1 MNRPDKKLTITCID
15 NVCDPA
21 KPGASGHSDII
32 WEAGEYLLKAGHRV
46 RMVGDYVTN
55 RFPYQHEN
63 LEVITFKSNPF
74 YRRNGLGRVL
84 HVRSAYKRVHSYTD
98 TDLFFTTDAFSA
110 GVTARLS
117 KRVPVL
123 FLTPA
128 NIYQRQA
135 SSYKLDPIA
144 SFFYRLVSHDAA
156 KLSGHII
163 ATSRDL
169 KGWWIKTGAKAENI
183 SVIPLGANIEAFA
196 TLQSKPAP
204 EKLRLLYVA
213 RFEGGNNP
221 HLLVDLALHLK
232 KLQVDFEISA
242 VGAGS
247 LLGGVKEDVAK
258 HKLENVIRFYGYVPY
273 EELPA
278 IYGSHDV
285 FVFMREAGGPPR
297 VVLQAMAS
305 GLAVVAFNSSGL
317 EDYLETGKNG
327 YLVRNGQIGEIA
339 TTVARLH
346 QNRDHLAHI
355 QTTAKARAV
364 DTFDWRIVTAKY
376 NAILSTVVHDEQI
389 FLQKNMKKEVRS
401 L

>member
-1 MNRPDKKLTITCID
+1 MNKPDKKLTITCID

-46 RMVGDYVTN
+46 RIVGDYTTN
-55 RFPYQHEN
+55 NFPYGHER
-63 LEVITFKSNPF
+63 LEVVPFKSNPF

-84 HVRSAYKRVHSYTD
+84 HVRTAYKRVQSYKD

-117 KRVPVL
+117 KQVPVL

-156 KLSGHII
+156 KLSRHII

-169 KGWWIKTGAKAENI
+169 KQWWIKTGAKSENI

-196 TLQSKPAP
+196 KLQSKPAP

-221 HLLVDLALHLK
+221 QLLVDLALHLK
-232 KLQVDFEISA
+232 KLQVDFELSA

-247 LLGGVKEDVAK
+247 LLESVKEDVVK
-258 HKLENVIRFYGYVPY
+258 HKLDNVIKFHGYVPY
-273 EELPA
+273 EELPTV
-278 IYGSHDV
+278 YSSHDV

-297 VVLQAMAS
+297 VVMQAMAS

-317 EDYLETGKNG
+317 EDYLETGKSG
-327 YLVRNGQIGEIA
+327 YLVRNGHIGEIA
-339 TTVARLH
+339 STVARLY
-346 QNRDHLAHI
+346 QNREHLAHI
-355 QTTAKARAV
+355 QTHAKARAV
-364 DTFDWRIVTAKY
+364 DTFDWRSVTAKY
-376 NAILSTVVHDEQI
+376 NAVLSTVIHEEHVVRQ
-389 FLQKNMKKEVRS
+389 QKVKKEVRS

>member
-15 NVCDPA
+15 NVCDPS
-21 KPGASGHSDII
+21 KPGSSGHSDII
-32 WEAGEYLLKAGHRV
+32 WEASEYLLAAGHHV
-46 RMVGDYVTN
+46 RIVADYGTKD
-55 RFPYQHEN
+55 FPYQHEN
-63 LEVITFKSNPF
+63 LEVVTFKSNHF

-84 HVRSAYKRVHSYTD
+84 HVRTAFQRVKSYKD

-117 KRVPVL
+117 KQVPVL

-156 KLSGHII
+156 KLSRHII

-169 KGWWIKTGAKAENI
+169 KQWWIKTGSKPENI

-196 TLQSKPAP
+196 KLPSKTAP
-204 EKLRLLYVA
+204 EKLRLLYIA

-221 HLLVDLALHLK
+221 QLLVDLALHLK
-232 KLQVDFEISA
+232 KLQVNFELRA

-247 LLGGVKEDVAK
+247 LLEGVKKEVSQNGLD
-258 HKLENVIRFYGYVPY
+258 NVIRFHGHVPY
-273 EELPA
+273 EDLA
-278 IYGSHDV
+278 AMYGSHDV

-317 EDYLETGKNG
+317 EDYLETGKSG
-327 YLVRNGQIGEIA
+327 YLVRNGHIGEIA
-339 TTVARLH
+339 TTVARLE
-346 QNRDHLAHI
+346 QNREHLASI
-355 QTTAKARAV
+355 QTTAKATAI
-364 DTFDWRIVTAKY
+364 DSFDWRTVTAKY
-376 NAILSTVVHDEQI
+376 NTILATVVHEEQTVRG
-389 FLQKNMKKEVRS
+389 QNMKKEIRS

>member
-46 RMVGDYVTN
+46 RIVGDYSAN
-55 RFPYQHEN
+55 NFPYQHEN
-63 LEVITFKSNPF
+63 LEVITLKSNPF

-84 HVRSAYKRVHSYTD
+84 HVRTAYGRVKSYKD

-156 KLSGHII
+156 KFSRHII

-169 KGWWIKTGAKAENI
+169 KQWWIKTGAKPENI

-196 TLQSKPAP
+196 KLQSKTAP
-204 EKLRLLYVA
+204 QKLRLLYVA

-221 HLLVDLALHLK
+221 QLLVDLALHLK
-232 KLQVDFEISA
+232 KLQVDFELSA

-247 LLGGVKEDVAK
+247 LLENVKEDVTR
-258 HKLENVIRFYGYVPY
+258 HKLDNVIRFYGHVPY
-273 EELPA
+273 EELAA
-278 IYGSHDV
+278 IYEAHDV

-317 EDYLETGKNG
+317 EDYLETGKSG

-339 TTVARLH
+339 STVARLE
-346 QNRDHLAHI
+346 QNREHLASI
-355 QTTAKARAV
+355 QTTAKATAM
-364 DTFDWRIVTAKY
+364 DAFDWRTVTAKY
-376 NAILSTVVHDEQI
+376 NTILSKVVHEEQ
-389 FLQKNMKKEVRS
+389 LVRQANLKKEVRS